1 MNFFIK
7 KPFKWA
13 WRTSKNKG
21 ICQLTL
27 FLVNQCYFQMW
38 KTGVN
43 SKNQLHVSRSELMV
57 SRNDLLQLPRL
68 RILLERDNL

>member
-1 MNFFIK
+1 M
-7 KPFKWA
+7 
-13 WRTSKNKG
+13 SKNKG

-38 KTGVN
+38 KTEVN
-43 SKNQLHVSRSELMV
+43 SNNQLHVSRSELMV
-57 SRNDLLQLPRL
+57 SRNDLLQLPRV